1 MRAPSCP
8 DRRSAAHE
16 CVDLRHLRRR
26 EKVSQPG
33 IVALI
38 SRSDIDM
45 AKGAPMA
52 LHGCDPDEAFGRLV
66 SESQRRNM
74 KVRDVVREML
84 DRLQQRSKCTG
95 T

>member
-1 MRAPSCP
+1 
-8 DRRSAAHE
+8 
-16 CVDLRHLRRR
+16 
-26 EKVSQPG
+26 
-33 IVALI
+33 
-38 SRSDIDM
+38 M

>member
-1 MRAPSCP
+1 
-8 DRRSAAHE
+8 
-16 CVDLRHLRRR
+16 
-26 EKVSQPG
+26 
-33 IVALI
+33 
-38 SRSDIDM
+38 
-45 AKGAPMA
+45 MA
-52 LHGCDPDEAFGRLV
+52 LHGCDPDEAFGRFV